1 MNVSAMNGA
10 PQPTKAILVYDGLR
24 GGGFAT
30 LHSVEM
36 RNNRPVV
43 LPGTPV
49 TRFGLIGALEKL
61 KPETALTLLPA
72 NVLASGDG
80 CLVWYSVPQRRK
92 LFFRCDD
99 LGGEFA
105 KEVPL
110 PGLVWMVRRG
120 TLFLFA
126 YSSNGRPEPTT
137 PLCWAPLFNIWDT
150 GEVCVGNA
158 DVPAGASAARATAWE
173 SMFFDSAF
181 THPNM
186 GRLVKGRQGALEFT
200 RWLLDGKRKVFP
212 QAKLLPTGHTLE
224 ATFSRIFKG
233 EKQ

>member
-1 MNVSAMNGA
+1 MNGA

-72 NVLASGDG
+72 NVLAKGEG
-80 CLVWYSVPQRRK
+80 CLVWYSEPQRKK
-92 LFFRCDD
+92 LYFRCAD

-110 PGLVWMVRRG
+110 PGLVWMAQQG
-120 TLFLFA
+120 ALFVFA
-126 YSSNGRPEPTT
+126 YAGNGRPGPAT
-137 PLCWAPLFNIWDT
+137 PLCFAPLFNVWDR
-150 GEVCVGNA
+150 GQVCVGSAEVPNA
-158 DVPAGASAARATAWE
+158 ANSARTDAWE

-186 GRLVKGRQGALEFT
+186 GRFVKGRQGALEFT
-200 RWLLDGKRKVFP
+200 RWLLACKRKVFP